1 MVLEIVYYGHPVLR
15 QRGKKITLPSPEVE
29 QLAKDMVETMHDAA
43 GVGLAA
49 QQIGQ
54 ALQICVIDVRG
65 VEDRPST
72 LEIQGQPVDVDAH
85 MPMVLINLE
94 WKATAPPVPGPEG
107 CLSFPEIYGD
117 VARPAAIEV
126 SALGVDGSKLHFTCS
141 GLLARAIQH
150 EYDHLQ
156 GVLFIDRMNAEEK
169 EKLKKK
175 VDRLH
180 ASVKRELAAQKKL
193 ETLKPKN

>member
-15 QRGKKITLPSPEVE
+15 QRGKKITLPSEPIQ
-29 QLAKDMVETMHDAA
+29 QLAKDMLDTMADAA

-49 QQIGQ
+49 QQVGQ

-72 LEIQGQPVDVDAH
+72 LEFNGQPADVAAH
-85 MPMVLINLE
+85 MPMTLLNLE
-94 WKATAPPVPGPEG
+94 WRATAPSVPGPEG

-126 SALGVDGSKLHFTCS
+126 NAVGLDGAKIQFTCS

-150 EYDHLQ
+150 EHDHLQ

-169 EKLKKK
+169 AKLKKK

-180 ASVKRELAAQKKL
+180 AAVKRELSALKKM
-193 ETLKPKN
+193 ETLKPKT